1 MIRAPALIA
10 LSLLLAGALYGCG
23 GGTPSS
29 GAPGTAA
36 GQARSRSLPTS
47 SPAQI
52 NLVAPTVQ
60 PLDSGSSGLPAPSGV
75 TASRAA
81 APTRL
86 RIPAIGVDSTLG
98 QLDKRADGTMDV
110 PSDFNQPG
118 WYTRGPAPGERG
130 PAVILGHL
138 DSYTGPAVFWRL
150 STLHAGD
157 VVEVDREDGSKVAFK
172 VTRIASFSVD
182 SFPSAEI
189 YGPSAGPEL
198 RLITCGGTY
207 SLNRRQYLSNVVA
220 FASI

>member
-1 MIRAPALIA
+1 M
-10 LSLLLAGALYGCG
+10 YGCG
-23 GGTPSS
+23 GGAPSS
-29 GAPGTAA
+29 GAPGATA

-52 NLVAPTVQ
+52 KLVAPTVQ

-98 QLDKRADGTMDV
+98 QLDKKADGTMDV

-118 WYTRGPAPGERG
+118 WYARGPAPGEKG

-150 STLHAGD
+150 SVLHAGD
-157 VVEVDREDGSKVAFK
+157 VIEVDREDGSKVTFK

-182 SFPSAEI
+182 SFPTAEI

-198 RLITCGGTY
+198 RLITCDGTY
-207 SLNRRQYLSNVVA
+207 SLTRRQYLSNVVA
-220 FASI
+220 FAST

>member
-1 MIRAPALIA
+1 M
-10 LSLLLAGALYGCG
+10 YGCG
-23 GGTPSS
+23 GGAPSS
-29 GAPGTAA
+29 GAPGATA

-52 NLVAPTVQ
+52 KLVAPTVQ

-98 QLDKRADGTMDV
+98 QLDKKADGTMDV

-118 WYTRGPAPGERG
+118 WYARGPAPGEKG

-150 STLHAGD
+150 SVLHAGD
-157 VVEVDREDGSKVAFK
+157 VIEVDREDGSKVTFK

-182 SFPSAEI
+182 SFPTAEI

-207 SLNRRQYLSNVVA
+207 SLTRRQYLSNVVA
-220 FASI
+220 FAST

>member
-1 MIRAPALIA
+1 M
-10 LSLLLAGALYGCG
+10 YGCG
-23 GGTPSS
+23 GGAPSS
-29 GAPGTAA
+29 GAPGATA

-52 NLVAPTVQ
+52 KLVAPTVQ

-98 QLDKRADGTMDV
+98 QLDKKADGTMDV

-118 WYTRGPAPGERG
+118 WYARGPAPGEKG

-157 VVEVDREDGSKVAFK
+157 VIEVDREDGSKVTFK

-182 SFPSAEI
+182 SFPTAEI

-207 SLNRRQYLSNVVA
+207 SLTRRQYLSNVVA
-220 FASI
+220 FAST

>member
-1 MIRAPALIA
+1 M
-10 LSLLLAGALYGCG
+10 YGCG
-23 GGTPSS
+23 GGAPSS
-29 GAPGTAA
+29 GAPGATA
-36 GQARSRSLPTS
+36 GQARSRSLPTP

-52 NLVAPTVQ
+52 KLVAPTVQ

-98 QLDKRADGTMDV
+98 QLDKKADGTMDV

-118 WYTRGPAPGERG
+118 WYARGPAPGEKG

-150 STLHAGD
+150 SVLHAGD
-157 VVEVDREDGSKVAFK
+157 VIEVDREDGSKVTFK

-182 SFPSAEI
+182 SFPTAEI

-207 SLNRRQYLSNVVA
+207 SLTRRQYLSNVVA
-220 FASI
+220 FAST